1 MTTSVEEI
9 KQIAVLCCT
18 KIKTRSKYLKLI
30 LGSLLL
36 THYLTV
42 SPFNNN
48 TVEDYPDRSSILVPN
63 KDFHFWQGI

>member
-18 KIKTRSKYLKLI
+18 KMKTRSKHSKLI

-36 THYLTV
+36 THYHTV

-48 TVEDYPDRSSILVPN
+48 TVEDNHDRSYILVPN
-63 KDFHFWQGI
+63 A